1 MILLLLLLRFFPPAV
16 DFVDEDNEDDVLML
30 PHISAQVCWKVL
42 RLMRVL
48 AVVWIQNMFS

>member
-1 MILLLLLLRFFPPAV
+1 MMFSCCVLLDAQ
-16 DFVDEDNEDDVLML
+16 DDPLML